1 MSNMKLPMNLHK
13 ILIAVEDS
21 RYSDMA
27 ADYGFELA
35 KKLQAEVGLLHVNEV
50 PVTTPYSTVDPI
62 IFNESP
68 LVMPEMIDALKD
80 SSQRLLNRIATTFG
94 QDVTIYRFI
103 KSGNPIDE
111 ILLTAEEWN
120 ADLLILG
127 THGRTGFDH
136 FIAGSV
142 AEKVVR
148 KSKCP
153 VLIIPNKEKEN
164 TD

>member
-1 MSNMKLPMNLHK
+1 MKLPINLHK

-27 ADYGFELA
+27 AEYGFELA
-35 KKLQAEVGLLHVNEV
+35 KKLEAEVGLLHVNEIQI
-50 PVTTPYSTVDPI
+50 TTPYSTVDPVM
-62 IFNESP
+62 FNESP
-68 LVMPEMIDALKD
+68 MVMPEMLEAQKESSEKLLDRISAAFSKD
-80 SSQRLLNRIATTFG
+80 
-94 QDVTIYRFI
+94 VMVYRFI
-103 KSGNPIDE
+103 KTGNPIDE

-120 ADLLILG
+120 ADLVILG
-127 THGRTGFDH
+127 THGRTGIDH

-164 TD
+164 E